1 MTRRLR
7 LATGAWMTII
17 LVASLLPEQAGGR
30 GGAVW
35 HLIGYGVLVVLLA
48 AFQPPAI
55 AAAVSWIYGAVV
67 ELLQW
72 LVPYRAAEGGDL
84 FMNAAGVVLG
94 LLVSRGAPS
103 SWRRQKGS
111 PR

>member
-1 MTRRLR
+1 ML
-7 LATGAWMTII
+7 II

-48 AFQPPAI
+48 TLQPWAT
-55 AAAVSWIYGAVV
+55 AAGVAWGYGAVI
-67 ELLQW
+67 EALQW

-84 FMNAAGVVLG
+84 LVNGAGVVLG
-94 LLVSRGAPS
+94 LLVRVTLLSRGVPS
-103 SWRRQKGS
+103 WWRRQRG
-111 PR
+111 PQR